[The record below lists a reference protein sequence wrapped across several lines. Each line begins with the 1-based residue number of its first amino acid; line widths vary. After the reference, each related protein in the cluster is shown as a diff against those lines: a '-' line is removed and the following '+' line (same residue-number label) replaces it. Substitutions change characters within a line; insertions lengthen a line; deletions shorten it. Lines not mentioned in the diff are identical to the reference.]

1 MASAR
6 EKRLRNEADV
16 MQFLRESAEGERT
29 TRTKQLN
36 KSVSTAMTRDA
47 LFKDDL
53 EDVLKR
59 VFAKPILTPT
69 GYAKKKSQKPV
80 KRILNLA
87 LSDLHF
93 HSLLDKRECPS
104 PYGPVEEARRLA
116 SVALNTAEYKTQ
128 YRDNTELY
136 VHIFG
141 DIILGELHDPREG
154 ANLTEQ
160 FSAAVYYFIQVLAYL
175 STCFPKI
182 TVRCVPGNHGRRK
195 MRHHDRATSQKWDS
209 FENMIYMATKMGVA
223 TLQNV
228 HVEIP
233 YTPFYIYKAFDKT
246 GFVTHGDTVLD
257 VGFPSTTIDIKKIRG
272 QINEI
277 NAGEAD
283 KADLFMVGH
292 VHTGAVVEIPSGPTF
307 VSNGALIPP
316 DPYAI
321 SRGTFHNKCGQQ
333 LFESVEGHIAGDRR
347 FLNVGEAQDVD
358 SSLDRIV
365 KPYTGFEVNSPLRK
379 G

>member
-1 MASAR
+1 MPSAR
-6 EKRLRNEADV
+6 EKRIQDEADV
-16 MQFLRESAEGERT
+16 MQFLRDSAQGERT
-29 TRTKQLN
+29 KRSNQLN
-36 KSVSTAMTRDA
+36 KSVSTAMTRDT
-47 LFKDDL
+47 LFKEDL
-53 EDVLKR
+53 ETMLTR
-59 VFAKPILTPT
+59 VFAKPIVTPA

-104 PYGPVEEARRLA
+104 QYGPTEEARRLA
-116 SVALNTAEYKTQ
+116 SVVLNTAQYKTQ
-128 YRDNTELY
+128 YRDNTELF

-154 ANLTEQ
+154 ANLTQ
-160 FSAAVYYFIQVLAYL
+160 QVSAAIYYFIQSLYFL
-175 STCFPKI
+175 SSAFPKI

-195 MRHHDRATSQKWDS
+195 MRHQERATSEKADS

-223 TLQNV
+223 TLPNV

-233 YTPFYIYKAFDKT
+233 YTPYYTYKAFDKT

-277 NAGEAD
+277 NAGDAN
-283 KADLFMVGH
+283 KSDLFMVGH

-307 VSNGALIPP
+307 ISNGALIPP

-321 SRGTFHNKCGQQ
+321 SRGNFHNKCGQQ

-347 FLNVGEAQDVD
+347 FLNVGEEQDKD
-358 SSLDRIV
+358 SSLDQIV
-365 KPYTGFEVNSPLRK
+365 KAYTGFEVNSPLRK
-379 G
+379 